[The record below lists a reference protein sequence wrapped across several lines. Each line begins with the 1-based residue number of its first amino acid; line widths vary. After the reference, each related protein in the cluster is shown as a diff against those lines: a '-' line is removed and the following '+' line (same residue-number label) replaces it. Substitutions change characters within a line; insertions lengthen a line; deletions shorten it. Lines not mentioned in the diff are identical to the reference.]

1 MFFQL
6 PLTSYSLL
14 PTSYLKAF
22 CLLPSAFCL
31 LLTSLT
37 SPAFAHNIKTDGDVG
52 ATFHIEPDHNPRA
65 GENSRAWFVLTRK
78 GGQQIPLA
86 ECNCQLK
93 VHPQSSNQKN
103 AKVLSPPLKPVSAEQ
118 YRGIPGA
125 DIIFP
130 SAGIYELEISG
141 TPKAGNSFK
150 SFKLNYTV
158 TVIPG
163 K

>member
-1 MFFQL
+1 MF
-6 PLTSYSLL
+6 SKL
-14 PTSYLKAF
+14 PTN
-22 CLLPSAFCL
+22 L
-31 LLTSLT
+31 LLSASILLT
-37 SPAFAHNIKTDGDVG
+37 CSIYPTFAHNIKTDGDVG
-52 ATFHIEPDHNPRA
+52 ATFHIEPNHNPRA
-65 GENSRAWFVLTRK
+65 GESSRAWFVLTLK

-93 VHPQSSNQKN
+93 VYPQSSKQKN
-103 AKVLSPPLKPVSAEQ
+103 VKVLNPPLKAVSAEQ
-118 YRGIPGA
+118 YQGIPGA

-141 TPKAGNSFK
+141 TPKAGDSFK

-163 K
+163 S